1 MKRYRH
7 LISLLL
13 FIAGSTAAMAQTSNP
28 FIVSYWTKTKNDTL
42 LQVAFNGCEPNQLK
56 YIRRQPANNAN
67 INMGIKVAEREGY
80 YVTNPQT
87 IYYPRE
93 GQPVSV
99 TYTNQCR
106 VDYTA
111 SDGTQA
117 VTTPSVSTTVKV
129 SLKSDNCHSDGNSI
143 ITEVIRLEPFITV
156 SGWNPQTVNVL
167 QQILIGPQVV
177 TFEWS
182 YEDYGLLRTKD
193 GMVAQPTLQPEQPE
207 LIEIT
212 AKETAASRQASARL
226 APMTVTLEQG
236 QQQSAAS
243 RLSSLGGGERTY
255 EVTARFRQ
263 TLIGTNTSE
272 PTSEDLTF
280 EAKYNVVFEN
290 KLISTTYEKDYEWI
304 EAHDNLP
311 PTTYYILRRIRTYS
325 SGEKL
330 TDTFVCPHGWSVEE
344 NVIADVN
351 GNGDWKVEHI
361 YQHND
366 SVRFIYHNM
375 SDRKND
381 DYVDIFYLKTGVPDL
396 NLLSWEID
404 EDFDGWVVKKL
415 DEYGEA
421 ASNSFYYNSNAP
433 VEDWYASRIQ
443 RHRRIYL
450 YYNFNQYE
458 YQGYV
463 RNYLISF
470 GWYDR
475 FLYLDGQLFDFSD
488 YKMTFDFDFR
498 EESTTLS
505 DGTPAKVFT
514 HDCTGHYLGRD
525 FYIATVDTVYQ
536 LPK

>member
-13 FIAGSTAAMAQTSNP
+13 FIAGSTAVMAQTSNP

-87 IYYPRE
+87 MYYPRE

-117 VTTPSVSTTVKV
+117 ATTPSVSTTVKA

-212 AKETAASRQASARL
+212 AKETAASRQASAQL
-226 APMTVTLEQG
+226 APMTVTMEQG
-236 QQQSAAS
+236 QQQPVAS
-243 RLSSLGGGERTY
+243 QLSSLGGGERTY

-263 TLIGTNTSE
+263 TLMGMNTSK
-272 PTSEDLTF
+272 PTSEELIF

-290 KLISTTYEKDYEWI
+290 KLVSTTYEKDYKWI

-330 TDTFVCPHGWSVEE
+330 TDTFVCPHGWSVEKGAE
-344 NVIADVN
+344 AEKRNKDLLV
-351 GNGDWKVEHI
+351 H
-361 YQHND
+361 
-366 SVRFIYHNM
+366 HNM
-375 SDRKND
+375 SFDEKND
-381 DYVDIFYLKTGVPDL
+381 DYGRIFYFKTGVPDL
-396 NLLSWEID
+396 NLLNWKMVSDID
-404 EDFDGWVVKKL
+404 EWDTRSL
-415 DEYGEA
+415 DPYKDA
-421 ASNSFYYNSNAP
+421 ATYSFKYNPENP
-433 VEDWYASRIQ
+433 REDWYVSTFQ
-443 RHRRIYL
+443 RERRVL
-450 YYNFNQYE
+450 LKYNFSQSENIS
-458 YQGYV
+458 V
-463 RNYLISF
+463 RSYFLLF
-470 GWYDR
+470 RWYDR

-488 YKMTFDFDFR
+488 YKMTYDFDFR

>member
-7 LISLLL
+7 LITMLLL
-13 FIAGSTAAMAQTSNP
+13 IAGSTAAMAQTSNP

-42 LQVAFNGCEPNQLK
+42 PQVAFNGCEPNQLK

-87 IYYPRE
+87 MYYPRE

-111 SDGTQA
+111 PDGTQA

-212 AKETAASRQASARL
+212 AKETAASQQASARL

-290 KLISTTYEKDYEWI
+290 KLISTTYEKDYEWK

-325 SGEKL
+325 SGERL
-330 TDTFVCPHGWSVEE
+330 TDTFVSPHGRMVE
-344 NVIADVN
+344 N
-351 GNGDWKVEHI
+351 GAEAKKTNKDLFV
-361 YQHND
+361 
-366 SVRFIYHNM
+366 YHNM
-375 SDRKND
+375 SFDEKND
-381 DYVDIFYLKTGVPDL
+381 DYGRIFYFKTGVPDL

-404 EDFDGWVVKKL
+404 EEYDDWNTRSL
-415 DEYGEA
+415 DHYKDA
-421 ASNSFYYNSNAP
+421 ATYSLKYNPDNP
-433 VEDWYASRIQ
+433 IENWYVFRTQ

-488 YKMTFDFDFR
+488 YKMTYDFDFR

-525 FYIATVDTVYQ
+525 FYIATIDTVYQ
-536 LPK
+536 LRK

>member
-1 MKRYRH
+1 
-7 LISLLL
+7 
-13 FIAGSTAAMAQTSNP
+13 
-28 FIVSYWTKTKNDTL
+28 
-42 LQVAFNGCEPNQLK
+42 
-56 YIRRQPANNAN
+56 
-67 INMGIKVAEREGY
+67 
-80 YVTNPQT
+80 
-87 IYYPRE
+87 
-93 GQPVSV
+93 
-99 TYTNQCR
+99 

-111 SDGTQA
+111 PDGTQA
-117 VTTPSVSTTVKV
+117 ATTPSVSTTVKV

-156 SGWNPQTVNVL
+156 SGWDPQTVNVL

-212 AKETAASRQASARL
+212 AKETAASRQASAQL
-226 APMTVTLEQG
+226 APMTVTMEQG
-236 QQQSAAS
+236 QQQPVAS
-243 RLSSLGGGERTY
+243 QLSSLGGGERTY

-263 TLIGTNTSE
+263 TLMGMNTSK
-272 PTSEDLTF
+272 PTSEELIF

-290 KLISTTYEKDYEWI
+290 KLISTTYEKDYEWK

-330 TDTFVCPHGWSVEE
+330 IDNFVSPHGRMVEID
-344 NVIADVN
+344 NGADVN
-351 GNGDWKVEHI
+351 GLGDWKVEHI

-375 SDRKND
+375 SDGKND

-396 NLLSWEID
+396 NLLNWKKGLDID
-404 EDFDGWVVKKL
+404 EWDTRSL
-415 DEYGEA
+415 DPYKDA
-421 ASNSFYYNSNAP
+421 ATYSFKYNPENP
-433 VEDWYASRIQ
+433 REDWYVSTFQ
-443 RHRRIYL
+443 RERRVL
-450 YYNFNQYE
+450 LKYNFSQNE
-458 YQGYV
+458 NIRV
-463 RNYLISF
+463 RSYYLLF
-470 GWYDR
+470 RWYDR

-488 YKMTFDFDFR
+488 YKMTYDFDFR